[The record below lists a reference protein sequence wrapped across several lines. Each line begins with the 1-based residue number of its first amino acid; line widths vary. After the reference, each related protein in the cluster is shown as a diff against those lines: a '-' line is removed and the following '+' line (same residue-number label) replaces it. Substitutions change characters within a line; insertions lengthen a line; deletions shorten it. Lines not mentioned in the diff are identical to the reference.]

1 VTSGV
6 RRVCNVIPTQKQFL
20 IVGVFVH
27 DCLVTNGRLDG
38 VCRDSQH
45 VAVPEAT
52 GEPESIGARIR
63 RLRLERG
70 LSQRDLSEPGVS
82 YAYVSRIEA
91 GARQPSLKAIRLLAG
106 KLGVSPEYLETGAG
120 TPKAYDREIRLGDA
134 EVAVRLGETLQDAE
148 RTFRAVLDEARQT
161 ADVAAEARAGIGLGV
176 ALAQGGRH
184 ADAVAEL
191 ERAQE
196 SPAVTPASRPDA
208 FVALGRCYAALG
220 ETRRAVKLFER
231 CLADVSELA
240 PEDTALEYRFRSHL
254 SHALAEAGELEHAR
268 TALLEVGDRVGSG
281 LEAQARVRV
290 YRGLGRTA
298 AEAEQPDAAM
308 AYIRRA
314 AGLVDAS
321 EDALELGRAHL
332 HSAEV
337 LLLED
342 DPDRAGPH
350 LERADRLFELSAE
363 PGDLATL
370 RTQQAHRAVRLGEPH
385 QAIERATEALG
396 YLEDGTPA
404 QGSAWHALG
413 AAHALTGDVESA
425 SDSLR
430 RSVELLREGGA
441 WREAMTAY
449 RVWAKLL
456 REAGR
461 NQEAF
466 EIIEQATLLTLRNA
480 GSSTRRSP
488 LRR

>member
-1 VTSGV
+1 
-6 RRVCNVIPTQKQFL
+6 
-20 IVGVFVH
+20 
-27 DCLVTNGRLDG
+27 VTNGRLDG
-38 VCRDSQH
+38 VARYSQH
-45 VAVPEAT
+45 DAVPEAT
-52 GEPESIGARIR
+52 RQPESIGARIR

-134 EVAVRLGETLQDAE
+134 EVAVRLGETPEPAE
-148 RTFRAVLDEARQT
+148 RTFRAVLAEARET
-161 ADVAAEARAGIGLGV
+161 ADVAAETRARIGLGL
-176 ALAQGGRH
+176 ALAQRGSH
-184 ADAVAEL
+184 ADAVAQL
-191 ERAQE
+191 ERARE
-196 SPAVTPASRPDA
+196 SSAVNAASRPEA

-220 ETRRAVKLFER
+220 ETRRAVKLLEQ
-231 CLADVSELA
+231 CLEEVSELA

-268 TALLEVGDRVGSG
+268 AVLLEAGDSMGSG
-281 LEAQARVRV
+281 LEARARIRV

-308 AYIRRA
+308 AYVRRA
-314 AGLVDAS
+314 TALVESA
-321 EDALELGRAHL
+321 EDALELARAHL
-332 HSAEV
+332 HSAEL

-342 DPDRAGPH
+342 DVDGAGPH
-350 LERADRLFELSAE
+350 LERADRLLELSAE

-385 QAIERATEALG
+385 EAIQRATDALG
-396 YLEDGTPA
+396 YLEDGAPG

-413 AAHALTGDVESA
+413 AAHALTGDVEAA

-449 RVWAKLL
+449 RVWAKVL

-480 GSSTRRSP
+480 GSSPRRSP